1 MKLSSETEK
10 KDFMKKV
17 TILIDTR
24 EQKNSH
30 IITIFDNLGIMHE
43 SRKLDYGDYS
53 FMVEGRDFSRSCVIE
68 RKANIDELY
77 GNLTRDRERIE
88 KEFDTISKN
97 ANQCT
102 LLLENCSGWT
112 HLQGYEVPELKADKE
127 GRKVRN
133 IGATVYSTLQSW
145 RCGNR
150 YSFDVEFS
158 PDTNH
163 TALKMLTAFFWY
175 YHNYKKLTAPRR

>member
-1 MKLSSETEK
+1 MSSENEK

-53 FMVEGRDFSRSCVIE
+53 FAVEGRDFSRSCVIE

-77 GNLTRDRERIE
+77 GNLTHDRERIE

-102 LLLENCSGWT
+102 LLLENCSGGGGAESGQGRT
-112 HLQGYEVPELKADKE
+112 QGAEYRRDCLQYAPVM
-127 GRKVRN
+127 
-133 IGATVYSTLQSW
+133 
-145 RCGNR
+145 
-150 YSFDVEFS
+150 
-158 PDTNH
+158 
-163 TALKMLTAFFWY
+163 ALW
-175 YHNYKKLTAPRR
+175 